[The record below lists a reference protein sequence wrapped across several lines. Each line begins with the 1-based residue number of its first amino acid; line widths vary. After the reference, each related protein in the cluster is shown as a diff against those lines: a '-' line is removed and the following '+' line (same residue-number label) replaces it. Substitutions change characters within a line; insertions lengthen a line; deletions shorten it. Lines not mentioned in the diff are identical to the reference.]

1 MKTIFLKLWVWVTG
15 SSVKLFNFLAPIL
28 ASNAAL
34 FLEKLAPIALE
45 IVASYAD
52 SQLTGDEK
60 RAAATKDIRDAA
72 VRQGILASTDVIQTA
87 IQLALLNLRAG
98 GEK

>member
-15 SSVKLFNFLAPIL
+15 ASVGLFNFLAPIL
-28 ASNAAL
+28 ASNVASL
-34 FLEKLAPIALE
+34 LERLAPIALE

-52 SQLTGDEK
+52 AKLTGDEK
-60 RAAATKDIRDAA
+60 RAAATNDIKAAA
-72 VRQGILASTDVIQTA
+72 VQQGIIAGTDVIQTA

-98 GEK
+98 GSK